1 MKKVLCGL
9 LTGLMLLS
17 LPATGVFAAPV
28 VAKNVTPLTIT
39 SNSIKIYDDQVS
51 NLASE
56 KVYVKNVET
65 EHSGLSSG
73 NGVVNRV
80 LTITK
85 GGTYQLEG
93 AAAKTQI
100 YVDAPSDDVTLI
112 LDDLNLSCESAPVL
126 VVNRANSLEI
136 QLAKDSE
143 NTLTGGY
150 YETYTDSV
158 GKTISRGGAI
168 SAECDVTITGTGK
181 LVLNGKNKGVEAKGD
196 VSLSCNTLTIQTPGT
211 CVETV
216 GNQTAVSINGG
227 NYSLTA
233 TKDGCGIQ
241 TPGTLTIYGGLVEAV
256 SKGEGNS
263 GLAAQGGITCKRGA
277 SVYSVGM
284 AEENWNKMTDQT
296 YLYLAFAETRDGV
309 QVQVKNETDKV
320 VASFR
325 CDIPIRYMVLT
336 NIDMPWEKTYT
347 VYANGQQ
354 LQYGGLYSL
363 SQTPASAGN
372 VTDVVEEEVS
382 TTFAPK
388 AHGSYFGNVMNA
400 GRNAIGDYVIVT
412 PEEALGFTDVKESDS
427 YFEAVQY
434 CKENGIL
441 MGVSDTAFG
450 VDTTV
455 SRGMAVTA
463 LYRLAGEPEVDE
475 TKPLLQFS
483 DVSDDAYYSRAAKW
497 AAENKIV
504 YGTTEGTFMPD
515 AAVTR
520 EQMALIMYRYAT
532 YRGAAVNT
540 SDNVVKNYEGYLS
553 WNGSQKQAI
562 AYCVNYGLMEAD
574 ESGDFRLSD
583 PVTRAE
589 LAEILYAKGK

>member
-168 SAECDVTITGTGK
+168 SAECDVTITGMSGAGADGEESAKGMVTVITHAARIAMPMAELVDMEKEKARLEKQLAKDKAELDK
-181 LVLNGKNKGVEAKGD
+181 LNTKLQNPGFVNKAPAAVVEAERERADK
-196 VSLSCNTLTIQTPGT
+196 
-211 CVETV
+211 
-216 GNQTAVSINGG
+216 
-227 NYSLTA
+227 
-233 TKDGCGIQ
+233 
-241 TPGTLTIYGGLVEAV
+241 
-256 SKGEGNS
+256 
-263 GLAAQGGITCKRGA
+263 LAAVIAKLEEQLH
-277 SVYSVGM
+277 GM
-284 AEENWNKMTDQT
+284 
-296 YLYLAFAETRDGV
+296 
-309 QVQVKNETDKV
+309 
-320 VASFR
+320 
-325 CDIPIRYMVLT
+325 
-336 NIDMPWEKTYT
+336 
-347 VYANGQQ
+347 
-354 LQYGGLYSL
+354 
-363 SQTPASAGN
+363 
-372 VTDVVEEEVS
+372 
-382 TTFAPK
+382 
-388 AHGSYFGNVMNA
+388 
-400 GRNAIGDYVIVT
+400 
-412 PEEALGFTDVKESDS
+412 
-427 YFEAVQY
+427 
-434 CKENGIL
+434 
-441 MGVSDTAFG
+441 
-450 VDTTV
+450 
-455 SRGMAVTA
+455 
-463 LYRLAGEPEVDE
+463 
-475 TKPLLQFS
+475 
-483 DVSDDAYYSRAAKW
+483 
-497 AAENKIV
+497 
-504 YGTTEGTFMPD
+504 
-515 AAVTR
+515 
-520 EQMALIMYRYAT
+520 
-532 YRGAAVNT
+532 
-540 SDNVVKNYEGYLS
+540 
-553 WNGSQKQAI
+553 
-562 AYCVNYGLMEAD
+562 
-574 ESGDFRLSD
+574 
-583 PVTRAE
+583 
-589 LAEILYAKGK
+589 